1 MKEKHKKGF
10 TLVELMVT
18 VAIVGIIAS
27 MAVPSFSK
35 MIERNRLKEAIESLK
50 SDLMFTRTEAIKRSA
65 NINMSIK
72 INGSSWCYGIDV
84 DNNTDNTDA
93 NDACDCTIVS
103 PNSGSCIVKTVAGS
117 QFTGTTLTADRNI
130 TFFFR
135 RGSASNTNAILSTS
149 NYSVKVI
156 VSDIGR
162 VRVCSPDSSKA
173 MVGYDDC

>member
-1 MKEKHKKGF
+1 MKEKHEKGF

-27 MAVPSFSK
+27 LAVPSFSK

-50 SDLMFTRTEAIKRSA
+50 SDLMFTRTESIKRSA
-65 NINMSIK
+65 NINVSTK
-72 INGSSWCYGIDV
+72 INGSSWCYGIDT
-84 DNNTDNTDA
+84 DNDTDNTNA
-93 NDACDCTIVS
+93 NTACDCATV
-103 PNSGSCIVKTVAGS
+103 GSCLVKTVDGS
-117 QFTGTTLTADRNI
+117 QFVGTTLTAGENI

-173 MVGYDDC
+173 MVGYDAC